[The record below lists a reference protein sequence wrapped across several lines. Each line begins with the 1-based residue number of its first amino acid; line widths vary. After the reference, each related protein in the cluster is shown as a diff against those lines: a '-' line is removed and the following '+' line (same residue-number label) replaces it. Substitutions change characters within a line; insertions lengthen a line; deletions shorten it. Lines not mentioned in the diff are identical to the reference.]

1 MSWLNILAVVFIVL
15 SAVCLAL
22 IVLQKE
28 NNFFNAQEVIKA
40 QYAMLKTSK
49 IHQLTFYIFP
59 LFLSAGLAILF
70 VPDEAFI
77 SSMITVV
84 CMLLSIL
91 LAALAIIASSKVT
104 KAVNED
110 QRNNI
115 CEVIKETIFSISYAA
130 YLSVILLIYL
140 LVLFAVQVNSLSP
153 VLAAVLTGVGY
164 YVFALIV
171 LTLLIIIKRIWKIK
185 ELDLW

>member
-1 MSWLNILAVVFIVL
+1 MSWLNIVAVAFIVL

-22 IVLQKE
+22 IVLQKK
-28 NNFFNAQEVIKA
+28 NNFFNTWEVIGA
-40 QYAMLKTSK
+40 QHEMLKNSR
-49 IHQLTFYIFP
+49 IHQMAFYILP
-59 LFLSAGLAILF
+59 LFLSTGLAILF

-91 LAALAIIASSKVT
+91 LAALAIIASSNATKVE
-104 KAVNED
+104 NED
-110 QRNNI
+110 QRKNI

-164 YVFALIV
+164 YVFVLIV

-185 ELDLW
+185 ELDLR

>member
-1 MSWLNILAVVFIVL
+1 MDWMKITAIAFVALSGIGITLIILRKRK
-15 SAVCLAL
+15 S
-22 IVLQKE
+22 
-28 NNFFNAQEVIKA
+28 FFNVVEVIKA
-40 QYAMLKTSK
+40 Q
-49 IHQLTFYIFP
+49 HQLLKDDKLHRFAFYILP
-59 LFLSAGLAILF
+59 IFLSFGLAVLY
-70 VPDEAFI
+70 VPNEAFI

-91 LAALAIIASSKVT
+91 LAALAIIASSNVT

-110 QRNNI
+110 QRQSI
-115 CEVIKETIFSISYAA
+115 CAVIKETIFSISYAA

-153 VLAAVLTGVGY
+153 ILAAVLAGVGY
-164 YVFALIV
+164 YVFVLIV

-185 ELDLW
+185 ELDLG